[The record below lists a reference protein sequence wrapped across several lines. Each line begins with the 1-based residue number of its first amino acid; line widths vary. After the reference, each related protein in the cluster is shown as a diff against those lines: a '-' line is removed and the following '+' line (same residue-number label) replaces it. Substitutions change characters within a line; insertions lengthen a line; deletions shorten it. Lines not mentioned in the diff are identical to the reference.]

1 MRKKCEACGKQFEA
15 KRSTA
20 KYCSNGCRVQAQR
33 GAASGKA
40 ANTGKDK
47 GTVVAF
53 GLAAVPPGDARSR
66 EPGPLEASA
75 RAELESFGRAE
86 TLAGGV
92 VLALARRIDQ
102 AGPMDTG
109 SGFAALAKEL
119 RAAMAVAVAGAEQEA
134 DPIDQVRGQRE
145 KKQRERGA
153 G

>member
-1 MRKKCEACGKQFEA
+1 LKKKCEACGDQFEA

-33 GAASGKA
+33 SAGSGK
-40 ANTGKDK
+40 TKS
-47 GTVVAF
+47 TVVAF
-53 GLAAVPPGDARSR
+53 GLASVPPRGER

-75 RAELESFGRAE
+75 LAELESFGRAE

-92 VLALARRIDQ
+92 VLALARRLDQ

-119 RAAMAVAVAGAEQEA
+119 RAAMAVALAGAEQEA
-134 DPIDQVRGQRE
+134 DPIDQVR
-145 KKQRERGA
+145 KQREQKQRGRA
-153 G
+153 R